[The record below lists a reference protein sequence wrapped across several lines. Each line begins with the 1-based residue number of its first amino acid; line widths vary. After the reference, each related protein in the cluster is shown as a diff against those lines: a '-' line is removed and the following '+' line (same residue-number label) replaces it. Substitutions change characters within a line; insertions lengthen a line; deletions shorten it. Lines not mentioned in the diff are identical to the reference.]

1 MVFLLSF
8 MLEKA
13 KAFNS
18 IGSAFG
24 LLAAF
29 SLLRF
34 RTETITIKDMTY
46 LFIIMAVGLINSIMK
61 GSYLEIMSINA
72 VIAAGV
78 FAVDGNVLMRNQK
91 MKLVEY
97 DIMENIKPDQHATL
111 LADLREKTGLDIRKT
126 TIEEID
132 LVKNRV
138 VIKIYYY

>member
-1 MVFLLSF
+1 
-8 MLEKA
+8 
-13 KAFNS
+13 
-18 IGSAFG
+18 
-24 LLAAF
+24 
-29 SLLRF
+29 
-34 RTETITIKDMTY
+34 
-46 LFIIMAVGLINSIMK
+46 MK
-61 GSYLEIMSINA
+61 GSYFEIISINGA
-72 VIAAGV
+72 IAAGV

-97 DIMENIKPDQHATL
+97 DIMENIKPNQHAIL

>member
-1 MVFLLSF
+1 
-8 MLEKA
+8 
-13 KAFNS
+13 
-18 IGSAFG
+18 
-24 LLAAF
+24 
-29 SLLRF
+29 
-34 RTETITIKDMTY
+34 MTY